1 MRYFDETLVANSR
14 PHQAWW
20 GEVGMQREVFH
31 QAEDALISNH
41 RGAMAAALGST
52 MLANSAAV
60 LPRDAW
66 LEMDTITRRVM
77 RDDEGEN
84 FMRDLMPLAR
94 PVHIGKI
101 AFGYRVASD
110 AGTVRRS
117 ISGQVPEVLGKTEYD
132 YKQAI
137 VPIFNTG
144 YGRSW
149 REWNTLQSENFD
161 ALADDQ
167 ESHTA
172 AIRRDMAS
180 YVLNGDTSIT
190 FQGSVGYGI
199 RNHPNAK
206 AINIGNLSSPAGYNI
221 DLTASATTAD
231 AIDAFFTN
239 GIGGALRANKLGGRK
254 VNLYVSPEIM
264 QNFTRSFSGS
274 AGFKPGRIIDYL
286 RTHPSINKIE
296 ETSLL
301 SGNEFF
307 AFVADPTYIRPLVGM
322 AVNTTAAVRLNPVD
336 DYNFLI
342 MGALGIDIRADWNGN
357 AGVFYSVVVNN

>member
-14 PHQAWW
+14 PHAAWW
-20 GEVGMQREVFH
+20 GEIGMQREVFH
-31 QAEDALISNH
+31 QTEDALIGSH
-41 RGAMAAALGST
+41 RNSMAAALGST
-52 MLANSAAV
+52 MLANSSAV

-84 FMRDLMPLAR
+84 FMRDLMALAR
-94 PVHIGKI
+94 PVNIGKI

-117 ISGQVPEVLGKTEYD
+117 ISGKVPEVLGKTDYD
-132 YKQAI
+132 YRRTL

-149 REWNTLQSENFD
+149 REWNTLQSESFD

-172 AIRRDMAS
+172 AIRRDMAQ
-180 YVLNGDTSIT
+180 YALDGDTSIT
-190 FQGSVGYGI
+190 FEGSVGYGI
-199 RNHPNAK
+199 RNHPASK
-206 AINIGNLSSPAGYNI
+206 AINLGSAGGGFNI
-221 DLTASATTAD
+221 DLTSGSTTPD
-231 AIDAFFTN
+231 QIDAFFTN

-254 VNLYVSPEIM
+254 VNLYVSGEIM
-264 QNFTRSFSGS
+264 QNFGRSYSGS
-274 AGFKPGRIIDYL
+274 AGYKAGRLIDYL
-286 RTHPSINKIE
+286 RTHPNINKIE

-301 SGNEFF
+301 TGNQFF
-307 AFVADPTYIRPLVGM
+307 AFVPDASYIRPLIGM

-342 MGALGIDIRADWNGN
+342 MGAMGMDIRSDWNG
-357 AGVFYSVVVNN
+357 ASGVFYSTVVN